1 MIRSIIFLFPFLALL
16 STAEELK
23 VVSDNFKGDQQKG
36 VSVFTGHVK
45 ITKGFDEMNAS
56 KITIYTDKSNKPSK
70 DLAEGDV
77 SFYIVTEQNE
87 KYRGTA
93 QTAVYLPN
101 EGEYQ
106 NPNET
111 MIAVLSDG
119 RVLLVNRNVS
129 KPNRKLLTTSA
140 DGATSWTKPVFHPDL
155 WEPICMASVLAIPS
169 QPGTLL
175 YSAPHTV
182 AVDKS
187 GKEVPA
193 KKAKRQN
200 LCIQMSRDD
209 GVTWP
214 VCKTLESGPGGYSDL
229 ALLSDGTVLCLYEGD
244 KRITAARF
252 GLDWVTRPAESKP

>member
-70 DLAEGDV
+70 YLAEGDV

-106 NPNET
+106 FYKKVDLIRLDDYRRVKGDKVVVNTTYGHATAESANNEPVIMT
-111 MIAVLSDG
+111 FTLEDK
-119 RVLLVNRNVS
+119 
-129 KPNRKLLTTSA
+129 KP
-140 DGATSWTKPVFHPDL
+140 
-155 WEPICMASVLAIPS
+155 
-169 QPGTLL
+169 
-175 YSAPHTV
+175 
-182 AVDKS
+182 
-187 GKEVPA
+187 
-193 KKAKRQN
+193 KAK
-200 LCIQMSRDD
+200 SSA
-209 GVTWP
+209 
-214 VCKTLESGPGGYSDL
+214 K
-229 ALLSDGTVLCLYEGD
+229 
-244 KRITAARF
+244 
-252 GLDWVTRPAESKP
+252 